1 MLKSFLAV
9 VSGALIS
16 LVISLLVVF
25 GILAPV
31 LTAIFGL
38 KPSQSVVTQF
48 APLLI
53 FVAAF
58 AFYFG
63 GMAAGYKASTHRR
76 LHGIAVALLLFVLSP
91 SLNLVAG
98 RDPFPQFHTI
108 GTTVLA
114 LVLLAV
120 SLAAAY
126 IGAGRGAT
134 FWAVNEEHNRK
145 RLARERYRR
154 AKQAREEGTPSGS
167 ESP

>member
-9 VSGALIS
+9 VFGAVIS
-16 LVISLLVVF
+16 LIISLLVVF

-31 LTAIFGL
+31 LTAVFGL

-48 APLLI
+48 VPLLV

-63 GMAAGYKASTHRR
+63 GMAAGYKAPFRRR
-76 LHGIAVALLLFVLSP
+76 LHGVAVALLLFVLSP
-91 SLNLVAG
+91 ALNLAAG
-98 RDPFPQFHTI
+98 RVPFPQFHTL

-114 LVLLAV
+114 LILLAV
-120 SLAAAY
+120 SFVAAY
-126 IGAGRGAT
+126 VGAGRGAT
-134 FWAVNEEHNRK
+134 LWAVNEEHNRK

-154 AKQAREEGTPSGS
+154 EKQAREEGAPSGS

>member
-1 MLKSFLAV
+1 MI
-9 VSGALIS
+9 IS
-16 LVISLLVVF
+16 ILVVF

-48 APLLI
+48 APLLV

-63 GMAAGYKASTHRR
+63 GMAAGYKAPIQRR
-76 LHGIAVALLLFVLSP
+76 LHGVAVALLLFVLSP
-91 SLNLVAG
+91 ALNFIAG
-98 RDPFPQFHTI
+98 REPFPQFHTT

-126 IGAGRGAT
+126 VGAARGAT
-134 FWAVNEEHNRK
+134 LWAVNEEHNRK

-154 AKQAREEGTPSGS
+154 EKQAREEGTPSGS

>member
-9 VSGALIS
+9 VFGALIS
-16 LVISLLVVF
+16 LIISLLVVF

-31 LTAIFGL
+31 LTAVFGL

-63 GMAAGYKASTHRR
+63 GMAAGYKAPARQR
-76 LHGIAVALLLFVLSP
+76 LHGVAVGLLLFVLSP
-91 SLNLVAG
+91 AINLAAG
-98 RDPFPQFHTI
+98 RDPFPQFHTT
-108 GTTVLA
+108 GTTILA
-114 LVLLAV
+114 LVLFAV
-120 SLAAAY
+120 SLATAY
-126 IGAGRGAT
+126 VGAGRGAT
-134 FWAVNEEHNRK
+134 LWAVNEEHNRK

-154 AKQAREEGTPSGS
+154 EKKAREESV
-167 ESP
+167 